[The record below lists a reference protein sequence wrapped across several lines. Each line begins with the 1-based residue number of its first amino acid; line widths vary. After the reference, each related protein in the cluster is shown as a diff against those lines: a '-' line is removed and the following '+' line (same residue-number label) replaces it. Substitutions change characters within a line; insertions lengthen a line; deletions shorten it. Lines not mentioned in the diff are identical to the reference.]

1 MMIHIGLGIASA
13 ILEECHE
20 AKAKSIV
27 DAIADALPAEVPAL
41 WSV

>member
-13 ILEECHE
+13 ILGVCHE
-20 AKAKSIV
+20 AKAQAIV
-27 DAIADALPAEVPAL
+27 DVISNALPAEVPAL

>member
-1 MMIHIGLGIASA
+1 MDLIHIGLGIAST

-20 AKAKSIV
+20 AKAQAIV
-27 DAIADALPAEVPAL
+27 DVISNALPNW